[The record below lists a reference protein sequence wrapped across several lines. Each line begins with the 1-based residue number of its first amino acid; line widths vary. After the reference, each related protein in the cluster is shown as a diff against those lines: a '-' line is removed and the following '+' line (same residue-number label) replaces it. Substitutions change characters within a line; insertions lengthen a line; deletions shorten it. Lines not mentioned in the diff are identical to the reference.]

1 MMRKLEPQLNNEF
14 NNDLFGVMSMINEP
28 GEMASFLRDILTID
42 EIEEISKRL
51 RVAKLLRKKV
61 TVREIAKRTR
71 MSSATISRINYW
83 LHHGMGGYEIAL
95 EKLK

>member
-61 TVREIAKRTR
+61 TVREIAKRTASALICFR
-71 MSSATISRINYW
+71 MLIPVSGPSTHYC
-83 LHHGMGGYEIAL
+83 
-95 EKLK
+95 